1 MWILETFPPTEP
13 EIRGVPPRRRGFGPG
28 AARASVAILLA
39 GALAS
44 GCGGD
49 ADSARAGRL
58 SADAEKLCA
67 WEGRGDVPAGAAYD
81 SAAAYA
87 ALRLEDAGLAPG
99 VKDPE
104 GTPGFIQPV
113 PLVRN
118 LVGAKTTMELKIG
131 RKAKKLPE
139 GRRTFLLLAPGN
151 EAHTMEALPP
161 VFVGNGIHAPEY
173 GVDDFAGLDLSGR
186 GVLVTAVTPDSETL
200 ARYPEPVRD
209 MYRDPGEAQS
219 RRMRDIVERGAAAI
233 LLLPDRWLVD
243 QWDAVSTLGSRPM
256 YQPTEP
262 YPGHVLRSPVPV
274 ALLHADLVDRLFLG
288 RAYHPISHIGR
299 YRTFELDG
307 VTLRLDVDV
316 RRQPLMTANVVGV
329 VQGSDRSLR
338 NEYVVVSAQLDAGDP
353 GGDDGSPPSWDAPA
367 CATVLEVARM
377 IRKKP
382 PKRSVIFV
390 VFVGEEGGIW
400 GSIHLLAYPP
410 VPPEAIVASI
420 HIGSGEVPE
429 VSGRRGLSLQAIASA
444 PTLAA
449 EIGDVARRGDVDLRV
464 VSGEVGPFKGM
475 PGEIFI
481 NAGIPSLLV
490 TMGNDRPTGPSCS
503 DGLAPKCLLEAAL
516 TVSAFVRETANARR
530 LKEELKVKPGK
541 DIRR

>member
-1 MWILETFPPTEP
+1 MCILETFPPTEP
-13 EIRGVPPRRRGFGPG
+13 EIRGVPPRRRAFGPR
-28 AARASVAILLA
+28 AARASVAVLLA

-44 GCGGD
+44 GCGGG

-58 SADAEKLCA
+58 SADVEKLCA
-67 WEGRGDVPAGAAYD
+67 WGGQAETPAGAAYD

-99 VKDPE
+99 VKDSE

-139 GRRTFLLLAPGN
+139 SRRTFLLLAPGN
-151 EAHTMEALPP
+151 AGHTMKALPP
-161 VFVGNGIHAPEY
+161 VFVGNAIHAPEY

-186 GVLVTAVTPDSETL
+186 GVLVTATPPDSETL
-200 ARYPEPVRD
+200 ARYPQPVRE
-209 MYRDPGEAQS
+209 MYKDPGEAQS
-219 RRMRDIVERGAAAI
+219 RRMRDIVDRGAAAI
-233 LLLPDRWLVD
+233 ILLPDRWLVD

-288 RAYHPISHIGR
+288 RAYHPISHIGH
-299 YRTFELDG
+299 YRTFELED

-316 RRQPLMTANVVGV
+316 RREPLMTANVVGV

-338 NEYVVVSAQLDAGDP
+338 NEYVVVSAQLDASHP
-353 GGDDGSPPSWDAPA
+353 GGDDGSPSSWDAPA
-367 CATVLEVARM
+367 CATLLEVARM
-377 IRKKP
+377 VRKKP
-382 PKRSVIFV
+382 PKRSVIFT
-390 VFVGEEGGIW
+390 VFVGEEGGTW
-400 GSIHLLAYPP
+400 GSIHFLAYPP

-420 HIGSGEVPE
+420 HIGSGEVL
-429 VSGRRGLSLQAIASA
+429 GRGGLSLKAIASA
-444 PTLAA
+444 PTLAG
-449 EIGDVARRGDVDLRV
+449 EIKDAAHREDVDLRAA
-464 VSGEVGPFKGM
+464 SPEVGRFKGT
-475 PGEIFI
+475 PSEIFI
-481 NAGIPSLLV
+481 NGGIPSLLV
-490 TMGNDRPTGPSCS
+490 TMGNERLTGPPCR
-503 DGLAPKCLLEAAL
+503 DRLAPKCLLEAAMTL
-516 TVSAFVRETANARR
+516 NTFVHETANARR
-530 LKEELKVKPGK
+530 LKEALKAKPGK